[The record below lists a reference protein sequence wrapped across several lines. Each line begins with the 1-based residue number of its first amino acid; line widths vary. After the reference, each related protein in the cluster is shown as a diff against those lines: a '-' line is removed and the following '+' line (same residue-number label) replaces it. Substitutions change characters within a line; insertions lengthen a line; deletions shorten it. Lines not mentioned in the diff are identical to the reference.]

1 MRDYDLARWTVRNP
15 KSVREVVEA
24 INTHGFRTVFVVDEG
39 GFLVAAVTDGD
50 VRRALLAGH
59 GLDSK
64 ASEAFNTDFVA
75 LRDGEDST
83 ATRRAHP
90 KTGPKDFPVVDPN
103 GRLVSVE
110 TSPKNSVGLA
120 RENTVVVMAGGK
132 GLRLRPL
139 TDNTP
144 KPLLEV
150 GGKPILE
157 HIIANLAREGFVNI
171 LVAVNYL
178 GDHIEKHFGDGSEFG
193 VRISYLREET
203 ELGTAGA
210 LSLLPDSVSL
220 PLVVMNGDLVLGA
233 SVGKMLDYHEQKGAE
248 ITVGAK
254 VIETTIPFGV
264 LSTKGDTVTSLE
276 EKPAYTDLVNA
287 GVYVLNPHIVSS
299 LLPNAP
305 IDMPQIIMKHAPSG
319 KVLAFPLYETWA
331 DLGRYSD
338 LQNADRLLFGG

>member
-1 MRDYDLARWTVRNP
+1 
-15 KSVREVVEA
+15 VREVVEA
-24 INTHGFRTVFVVDEG
+24 INTHGFGTVFVLDEG
-39 GFLVAAVTDGD
+39 GLLVAAVTDGD

-59 GLDSK
+59 GLDSP

-75 LRDGEDST
+75 IRDGANSP
-83 ATRRAHP
+83 ATSGAHP
-90 KTGPKDFPVVDPN
+90 NMGLKDFPVVDPD

-110 TSPKNSVGLA
+110 TYPRNSGGLA

-157 HIIANLAREGFVNI
+157 HIIENLAREGFVNI

-178 GDHIEKHFGDGSEFG
+178 GDHIEKHFGDGSDFG
-193 VRISYLREET
+193 VKISYLREET

-210 LSLLPDSVSL
+210 LSLLPDAISL

-233 SVGKMLDYHEQKGAE
+233 SVGKMLDYHEQKGAA

-254 VIETTIPFGV
+254 VIETTIPYGV
-264 LSTKGDTVTSLE
+264 LSTQGDTVKSVE
-276 EKPAYTDLVNA
+276 EKPTYTDLVNA
-287 GVYVLNPHIVSS
+287 GVYVLDPHIVFSIS
-299 LLPNAP
+299 PNTAT
-305 IDMPQIIMKHAPSG
+305 DMPEVIRQHAPRG
-319 KVLAFPLYETWA
+319 KVLAFPLHETWA

-338 LQNADRLLFGG
+338 LQNADSLLSEG